1 MSHDGNS
8 GASIPPLASAAT
20 SAAPQQPSNATD
32 SDAHRPT
39 REMAEVARSTQSSVA
54 ISEATAASHSDRN
67 RSNSNADEVR
77 HCWVCFAS
85 DEDDEL
91 AAWTQPCRCSGTT
104 KWVHQAC
111 LQRWVDEKQK
121 GNSFKRVNC
130 PQCQTEYI
138 IIFPE
143 MGTFVGILEGID
155 TIVKR
160 LSPFLAAGVIVG
172 SLYWTAVTYGAVTV
186 LQVLGHKNGLEVLER
201 SDPLVLLIGL
211 PAIPAGLIF
220 GRMIMWEEMILRFI
234 QNRQNSVRKYPLLNF
249 VLPLP

>member
-1 MSHDGNS
+1 M
-8 GASIPPLASAAT
+8 
-20 SAAPQQPSNATD
+20 
-32 SDAHRPT
+32 
-39 REMAEVARSTQSSVA
+39 REMEEVAKSTQSSAA
-54 ISEATAASHSDRN
+54 IGEVTAASHSDRN

-138 IIFPE
+138 IIFPQ